1 MLRITRLDSSG
12 QVTLKLEGCLIGPW
26 VKETETAWRSAQSV
40 LKGRSLVVDIK
51 CVDRVDQAG
60 VYLLSLLHLNGV
72 RFVASG
78 AAMIELVQSIEKD
91 WSGNQN
97 EYIH

>member
-1 MLRITRLDSSG
+1 MLRITRLDALG

-40 LKGRSLVVDIK
+40 LKGRPLIMDIK

-60 VYLLSLLHLNGV
+60 FYLLSLLYVNGV

-78 AAMIELVQSIEKD
+78 ALMIELVESIEKD
-91 WSGNQN
+91 WSGHED